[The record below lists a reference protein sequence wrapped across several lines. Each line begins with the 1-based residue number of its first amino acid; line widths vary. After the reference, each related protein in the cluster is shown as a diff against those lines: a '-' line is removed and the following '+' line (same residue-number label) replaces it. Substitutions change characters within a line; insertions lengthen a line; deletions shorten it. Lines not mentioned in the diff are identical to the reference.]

1 VTAPDWFRSDV
12 REVTWWVLVGAAA
25 GAVVGAVVGGVG
37 GRLAMLILRFTS
49 SDSVIGIESDDGFEI
64 GVVTTDTFQLIF
76 GMAALGAVNGVLYAA
91 VRETMPESLRLPLW
105 TTATGAAAGAMIVH
119 EDGVDFTLLEP
130 RVLSVLFFVALPTV
144 AAALVVVLVERWSEE
159 LPWDNPAQVAAL
171 GLAAL
176 LGTLGLIFA
185 AIVGLAALAVRGAG
199 LGDFTEPLGRI
210 IVPVGLALVAA
221 ISAWELVRESARIIG

>member
-1 VTAPDWFRSDV
+1 VTAPDWFQSDA
-12 REVTWWVLVGAAA
+12 REVAWWVLVGSAA
-25 GAVVGAVVGGVG
+25 GALVGAVVGGIG

-91 VRETMPESLRLPLW
+91 VRETLPESLRLPLW

-130 RVLSVLFFVALPTV
+130 RVLSVFFFVALPTL

-185 AIVGLAALAVRGAG
+185 AVVGLAALAVRGAG
-199 LGDFTEPLGRI
+199 LGDLTEPLGRI